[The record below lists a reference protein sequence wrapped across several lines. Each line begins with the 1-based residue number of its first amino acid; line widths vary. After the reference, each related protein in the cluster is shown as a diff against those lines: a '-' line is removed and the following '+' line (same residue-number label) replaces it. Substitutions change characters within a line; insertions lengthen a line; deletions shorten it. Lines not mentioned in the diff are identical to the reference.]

1 MQIVGV
7 VSDFYQES
15 LHSPIAPLVIMTSTD
30 RYFNGTFHIA
40 LKPQSAN
47 GGEWKTA
54 IAAMQKSW
62 KEIYP
67 EDDFEY
73 HFFDE
78 NIGRLYA
85 TEQHTS
91 TLLAWATGLSIVI
104 SCLGLLGLAIYTTH
118 QRTKEIGI
126 RKVLGASVYQVVV
139 LLSTEMVSLILLAF
153 VIVTPIAYWAMNQWM
168 QSFADRT
175 TISWWVFAMSGA
187 GMLLTALCV
196 SGLQTVKAALT
207 NPAESLKSE

>member
-1 MQIVGV
+1 
-7 VSDFYQES
+7 
-15 LHSPIAPLVIMTSTD
+15 L
-30 RYFNGTFHIA
+30 
-40 LKPQSAN
+40 
-47 GGEWKTA
+47 
-54 IAAMQKSW
+54 
-62 KEIYP
+62 
-67 EDDFEY
+67 
-73 HFFDE
+73 
-78 NIGRLYA
+78 
-85 TEQHTS
+85 HTS
-91 TLLAWATGLSIVI
+91 TLLGWATGLSIVI

-126 RKVLGASVYQVVV
+126 RKVLGASVIQVVV

-153 VIVTPIAYWAMNQWM
+153 VIVTPIAYWSMNQWI

-187 GMLLTALCV
+187 GMLVLALCT